1 MLKIGKLIDFCS
13 SKSSTVFTIPF
24 AVCILVAP
32 TTVPLEFIV
41 ELPATVDGD
50 DTEGFSEPVGY
61 CCAFFSAAFSAAAAS
76 LLFYLSIKGSSRKWK
91 SL

>member
-1 MLKIGKLIDFCS
+1 M
-13 SKSSTVFTIPF
+13 PF

-41 ELPATVDGD
+41 ELPAAVDGD
-50 DTEGFSEPVGY
+50 DTDGLSEPDG
-61 CCAFFSAAFSAAAAS
+61 CPPFFSAALSSATAS